1 MPEHTHAPPTTTSSQ
16 PLRITAFLGAHV
28 CLDQLFHFG
37 GCHGAHGQEPPLA
50 RDGRRNQKLRTRRAL
65 VDAAA
70 ELPRE
75 GHPVTIADAA
85 EAARVSTAT
94 AYRYFSSPQ
103 EPLRETRTLMRAPD
117 LTADLPADPAG
128 RVDAIVSRV
137 ADMQLT
143 NEPAWRAMPSASLE
157 RSLKQGDD
165 GPEDE
170 FPVRSRNRLDL
181 TRTALAPLAPSPPR
195 PLAPSPPRPLAPS
208 PPRRDPPTHR
218 TPPADHGAHPGLR
231 RRVPGLDPR
240 RLRT

>member
-1 MPEHTHAPPTTTSSQ
+1 MEGSERSAESA
-16 PLRITAFLGAHV
+16 RG
-28 CLDQLFHFG
+28 
-37 GCHGAHGQEPPLA
+37 A

-70 ELPRE
+70 ELLRE

-103 EPLRETRTLMRAPD
+103 ELLRETRTLMRTPD

-137 ADMQLT
+137 AEMQLA
-143 NEPAWRAMPSASLE
+143 NEPAWRAMLNASLE

-181 TRTALAPLAPSPPR
+181 TRTALAPLTET
-195 PLAPSPPRPLAPS
+195 L
-208 PPRRDPPTHR
+208 
-218 TPPADHGAHPGLR
+218 PPAALR
-231 RRVPGLDPR
+231 RLTMALTLVYGVESLVSTRDVCELDPEEAKDVMR
-240 RLRT
+240 WAARALLDSALREDAEG

>member
-1 MPEHTHAPPTTTSSQ
+1 MEGSERSAE
-16 PLRITAFLGAHV
+16 GV
-28 CLDQLFHFG
+28 
-37 GCHGAHGQEPPLA
+37 

-65 VDAAA
+65 LDAAA
-70 ELPRE
+70 ELLRA

-103 EPLRETRTLMRAPD
+103 ELLRETRTLMRAPD

-137 ADMQLT
+137 ADMQLA
-143 NEPAWRAMPSASLE
+143 NEPAWRAMLNASLE

-181 TRTALAPLAPSPPR
+181 TRTALAPLTDT
-195 PLAPSPPRPLAPS
+195 L
-208 PPRRDPPTHR
+208 
-218 TPPADHGAHPGLR
+218 PPAALR
-231 RRVPGLDPR
+231 RLTMALTLVYGVESLVSTRDVCELEAAEAKEVMRWAARSLLDSA
-240 RLRT
+240 LREETED

>member
-1 MPEHTHAPPTTTSSQ
+1 MEGSERSAE
-16 PLRITAFLGAHV
+16 GV
-28 CLDQLFHFG
+28 
-37 GCHGAHGQEPPLA
+37 

-65 VDAAA
+65 LDAAA
-70 ELPRE
+70 ELLRA

-103 EPLRETRTLMRAPD
+103 ELLRETRTLMRAPD

-128 RVDAIVSRV
+128 RVDAIVARV
-137 ADMQLT
+137 ADMQLA
-143 NEPAWRAMPSASLE
+143 NEPAWRAMLNASLE

-181 TRTALAPLAPSPPR
+181 TRTALAPLTDT
-195 PLAPSPPRPLAPS
+195 L
-208 PPRRDPPTHR
+208 
-218 TPPADHGAHPGLR
+218 PPAALR
-231 RRVPGLDPR
+231 RLTMALTLVYGVESLVSTRDVCELEATEAKEVMRWAARSLLDSA
-240 RLRT
+240 LREETED